1 MEENSISF
9 PFFFSVNFDPL
20 KSKISINFISYL
32 KLFSPHFQP
41 NEAGQKYLQMRRE
54 WRTELSDI
62 QPEEVTSNN
71 CIFRFRTFH
80 GLHRITVNLPDG
92 SVLEQNVEISNNPG
106 ELVLVFNKQNSDDES
121 EPD

>member
-1 MEENSISF
+1 MYV
-9 PFFFSVNFDPL
+9 FF
-20 KSKISINFISYL
+20 I
-32 KLFSPHFQP
+32 FQP

-54 WRTELSDI
+54 WKTDLSNI
-62 QPEEVTSNN
+62 QPDEVTSNN

-92 SVLEQNVEISNNPG
+92 SVLEQNVEISNNQG
-106 ELVLVFNKQNSDDES
+106 ELVLVFNKQNSNEEI